1 MSAFRSTTGSSA
13 TPLRRLVQADPA
25 IRLFDADSGFL
36 AFQYRV
42 LEEAC
47 DARHPLLERVKFLAI
62 VSTNLEEF
70 MARGAVSGRALAAS
84 RQLAQVA
91 DEYLCGDLVP
101 MLAEAGIELPRRMD
115 LAALWSIA
123 SLNRADLRDQPLTPR
138 VPAELQTADL
148 FAAIRSGDV
157 LLHHPYDSFDPV
169 VDLLRQ
175 AAHDARVER
184 VAITLYRTDAESPVG
199 RALLEA
205 AARGVAVDA
214 VIEPNARR
222 DEANNAAWAATLRQY
237 GARVIPGVP
246 GLKVHGKLAL
256 VVRREDG
263 GRRRYVH
270 LSSGNYHSGTARAYT
285 DLALLTCD
293 RALGADVESLFEYL
307 CGRVNTPQTTRLIV
321 APFSLRASLCA
332 LIEREAAW
340 ARYGAPAHL
349 ILKVNALTDP
359 DVIRALYEASRQGV
373 SVDLI
378 VRGPCRLRPGVPGLS
393 DSTKVR
399 SIVGRFLEHS
409 RAWWFRNGGDE
420 EVYVGSSDVMPR
432 NFSRRVEVVAPVTSD
447 VLKRRIRDEVLGV
460 YLADNVQARML
471 LHDGAYVRDRP
482 SAGAPVIDS
491 QSFFLQRRG
500 GPQS

>member
-1 MSAFRSTTGSSA
+1 MSAFRSATGSSA

-62 VSTNLEEF
+62 VASNLEEF
-70 MARGAVSGRALAAS
+70 IGRFTASGRALAAS
-84 RQLAQVA
+84 RHLAQIA
-91 DEYLCGDLVP
+91 DEYLCGHLVP
-101 MLAEAGIELPRRMD
+101 LLVQAGIDLPRPMD

-123 SLNRADLRDQPLTPR
+123 SLNRPELRDAPLTPR
-138 VPAELQTADL
+138 VPAEVQTPDL
-148 FAAIRSGDV
+148 FAAIRAGDV

-169 VDLLRQ
+169 VRLLRQ
-175 AAHDARVER
+175 AAHDEQVER
-184 VAITLYRTDAESPVG
+184 IAITVYRTDTESPVL
-199 RALLEA
+199 RALIEA

-222 DEANNAAWAATLRQY
+222 DEANNAAWAETLRQH

-256 VVRREDG
+256 IVRREDG

-293 RALGADVESLFEYL
+293 RALGADVESLFEYA
-307 CGRVNTPQTTRLIV
+307 CGRVNTPRLTRLIA
-321 APFSLRASLCA
+321 APFSLRATLCT

-349 ILKVNALTDP
+349 ILKMNALTDP

-373 SVDLI
+373 TVDLI

-409 RAWWFRNGGDE
+409 RAWWFGNGGNE
-420 EVYVGSSDVMPR
+420 EAYVGSSDVMPR
-432 NFSRRVEVVAPVTSD
+432 NFGRRVEVVAPITSD

-460 YLADNVQARML
+460 YLADNVQARVL
-471 LHDGAYVRDRP
+471 LHDGAYVRYRP
-482 SAGAPVIDS
+482 LAGMPAIDS
-491 QSFFLQRRG
+491 QSFLLQRRW